1 MSNSHLSIALDFI
14 VVAKTNKETIK
25 EQAKKYG
32 LGAPEFLVM
41 HRIYEERTVAQRD
54 LGETGYISRPFTYV
68 IKKLEDFGFVEHGV
82 DAEDKRIRTV
92 TLTPE
97 GAEAYERISAEIIKY
112 IGFAVEGA
120 GTEADRQTTSIT
132 TQAIAR
138 NIKNTFC

>member
-14 VVAKTNKETIK
+14 VVAKTIKETIK

-41 HRIYEERTVAQRD
+41 HRMYEERTIAQRD
-54 LGETGYISRPFTYV
+54 LTDTDYIAKPFNYV
-68 IKKLEDFGFVEHGV
+68 LKKLEEGRFIEHGV
-82 DAEDKRIRTV
+82 DAEDKRVRIV

-97 GAEAYERISAEIIKY
+97 GAEAYEKILAEVLKY

-132 TQAIAR
+132 TRAIAR